1 MVRYQL
7 IKAIRGA
14 DRNEIGDLLAAAM
27 ERYREVFPDWSII
40 YYAIENKN
48 RRKYKRELLRIIWMM
63 IKYDLFA

>member
-14 DRNEIGDLLAAAM
+14 DRNEIGDVLAAAM
-27 ERYREVFPDWSII
+27 ERYREVYPDWRIF

>member
-14 DRNEIGDLLAAAM
+14 DRNEIGDVLAAAM
-27 ERYREVFPDWSII
+27 ERYREVYPDWSII

>member
-14 DRNEIGDLLAAAM
+14 DRNEIGDVLAAAV
-27 ERYREVFPDWSII
+27 ERYREVYPDWII
-40 YYAIENKN
+40 FYYAIENKN